1 MSGPR
6 IALLVTHLM
15 GSGHLVRTLTLARA
29 LAGQGAAPLV
39 ISGGRP
45 LAHVAT
51 GGLRFA
57 QLPPLSSDGLDYRT
71 LLDETG
77 VIRVSDALV
86 ESNLR
91 LEESNQSLSDLL
103 GLVGHDLKNPL
114 TVSLGF
120 LSMTGLELDDLAG
133 TGADV
138 SGARAM
144 LGRATEAAHR
154 VESLLASVLEMS
166 RIDYSTLRSRGEPVD
181 VAEVVQQAVTDLTII
196 SEVEIDDLTGL
207 RAVADAS
214 HLRQVLGN
222 LLSNA
227 DKYGAAPISI
237 SGDTVG
243 STTRIVVSDAGR
255 GVPEDFLPR
264 LFERFSRAERE
275 SKPGTGLGLH
285 LARQLCRVMGGDL
298 TYLPPADGE
307 GPRFVVSLAA
317 G

>member
-1 MSGPR
+1 M
-6 IALLVTHLM
+6 LLG
-15 GSGHLVRTLTLARA
+15 GSGRAR
-29 LAGQGAAPLV
+29 
-39 ISGGRP
+39 
-45 LAHVAT
+45 
-51 GGLRFA
+51 
-57 QLPPLSSDGLDYRT
+57 
-71 LLDETG
+71 
-77 VIRVSDALV
+77 
-86 ESNLR
+86 
-91 LEESNQSLSDLL
+91 
-103 GLVGHDLKNPL
+103 
-114 TVSLGF
+114 
-120 LSMTGLELDDLAG
+120 DLA
-133 TGADV
+133 
-138 SGARAM
+138 
-144 LGRATEAAHR
+144 
-154 VESLLASVLEMS
+154 
-166 RIDYSTLRSRGEPVD
+166 
-181 VAEVVQQAVTDLTII
+181 
-196 SEVEIDDLTGL
+196 GL

-214 HLRQVLGN
+214 HLRQVLSN

-298 TYLPPADGE
+298 TYLTPADGE